1 LAEDNRD
8 LELDAL
14 YRDTVLD
21 HYRSPRGRKPLDRID
36 LTREGQN
43 PVCGDKIKLS
53 VKFDGTKIENVEVN
67 CRGCAISVASSSML
81 AELLPGKSPEEVV
94 RLAEAF
100 KKMMHGHPPPENL
113 DMGDLDALEG
123 VKKFPVR
130 VKCALLAWMTVVE
143 ALRDAEKGKTGSSG
157 MTTTETED
165 SGE

>member
-1 LAEDNRD
+1 LDEDKRD

-14 YRDTVLD
+14 YRDTVLE

-53 VKFDGTKIENVEVN
+53 VKFDGGKIENVEVN

-81 AELLPGKSPEEVV
+81 AELLPGKSREEAM

-100 KKMMHGHPPPENL
+100 KKMMHGHPAPENL
-113 DMGDLDALEG
+113 DIGDLDALKG
-123 VKKFPVR
+123 VRKFPVR
-130 VKCALLAWMTVVE
+130 VKCALLAWMTIMD
-143 ALRDAEKGKTGSSG
+143 ALRDAENGKSDSSEI
-157 MTTTETED
+157 TTTETE
-165 SGE
+165 E

>member
-1 LAEDNRD
+1 MAEDKRD
-8 LELDAL
+8 VELDAL

-43 PVCGDKIKLS
+43 PVCGDKITLS
-53 VKFDGTKIENVEVN
+53 VKLDGDTIDDVEVH
-67 CRGCAISVASSSML
+67 CKGCAISVASSSML
-81 AELLPGKSPEEVV
+81 AELIPGRSREEAV

-130 VKCALLAWMTVVE
+130 VKCALLAWMTILD
-143 ALRDAEKGKTGSSG
+143 ALRHAESG
-157 MTTTETED
+157 ADPSRTVTTTETD
-165 SGE
+165 D